1 MTADDR
7 ACRRRRRPT
16 CRGASLV
23 TLSGALIVF
32 LLLLFFAVQLS
43 INLYARSQVTA
54 AGYDAARRV
63 AGYDNDGRRDAA
75 SDEAEARLR
84 SMLGAMGDDIRVEW
98 DLSDPDAVR
107 LRLVLEPPSVAP
119 AIVRDAVGLELV
131 DRTIV
136 VRTER
141 AR

>member
-1 MTADDR
+1 MTADPR
-7 ACRRRRRPT
+7 VRRRRKQLT
-16 CRGASLV
+16 NRGASLV
-23 TLSGALIVF
+23 TLSGSMIVF

-54 AGYDAARRV
+54 AGYDAARHV

-75 SDEAEARLR
+75 TDHAEARLR
-84 SMLGAMGDDIRVEW
+84 SMLGAMGDDIHVEW

-107 LRLVLEPPSVAP
+107 LRLVLDPPSVAP
-119 AIVRDAVGLELV
+119 AFIRDAVGLDHV

-136 VRTER
+136 VRTEGIR
-141 AR
+141 